1 MRVPPPR
8 RWQDL
13 DDKRLRR
20 SCDFRLPLRD
30 RNGRVAAS
38 CRSGIGSMASGYR
51 LVSYTD
57 GGAARAGVLVGE
69 RVVPAASLLS
79 GLGVDAS
86 SVMGLLRAW
95 DEVHPRL
102 HAAASKVGPGEGTPL
117 AQVKLLAPILYPG
130 ALYCA
135 GANYWDHLEEMAEI
149 AKRVTGKAPAMTKPK
164 EPYFFMKTC
173 AGSIIGHGTPARLPP
188 FSKQV
193 DWEAELGVVIARP
206 TRNIPEARAL
216 EAVAAY
222 TIVNDLSARDL
233 MKREGSP
240 FGMDWIGQK
249 CFEDA
254 APMGP
259 WLTPAAYIADP
270 NDMPI
275 KLWVNGVL
283 KQNSNSGRMVH
294 NAAEQIAYLSRHFT
308 LQPGDV
314 IATGTPAGVG
324 MPRGEFLKV
333 GDEVR
338 IEVGGCGE
346 LVNKM
351 IAG

>member
-1 MRVPPPR
+1 
-8 RWQDL
+8 
-13 DDKRLRR
+13 
-20 SCDFRLPLRD
+20 
-30 RNGRVAAS
+30 
-38 CRSGIGSMASGYR
+38 MASEYR
-51 LVSYTD
+51 LVSYED
-57 GGAARAGVLVGE
+57 GGKPKAGVLVGE
-69 RVVPAASLLS
+69 RVVPAASLLP
-79 GLGVDAS
+79 GVDVDSAS
-86 SVMGLLRAW
+86 VLGLLRAW
-95 DEVHPRL
+95 DQVHPRL
-102 HAAASKVGPGEGTPL
+102 HAAAHNVQPSDGIAL

-130 ALYCA
+130 ALFCA

-149 AKRVTGKAPAMTKPK
+149 AKRTTGKAPSMVKGK
-164 EPYFFMKTC
+164 EPWFFLKTC
-173 AGSIIGHGTPARLPP
+173 AGSIIGTGTPARLPS

-193 DWEAELGVVIARP
+193 DWEAEVGVVIGRP
-206 TRNIPEARAL
+206 VRNISEQHAFDYIAG
-216 EAVAAY
+216 Y

-233 MKREGSP
+233 MKREGTP
-240 FGMDWIGQK
+240 FIYDWVGQK

-259 WLTPAAYIADP
+259 WFTPAAYIADP

-283 KQNSNSGRMVH
+283 KQNSNTGRMVH
-294 NAAEQIAYLSRHFT
+294 NIAEQVAYLSRHVT

-338 IEVGGCGE
+338 IAVGGCGE

-351 IAG
+351 VAG